1 MKAKKAISIILI
13 SGIILTLFTGCGNK
27 EETSSKE
34 VQVLNLTTG
43 AVKTM
48 DSVKATDS
56 ESFNIAQNTQETL
69 LVYNNDKTVSG
80 AAKSFDKSKDGK
92 TYTFHLRDGLKWSD
106 GKEITSQDFKYAW
119 MRLLDPNVAAA
130 YSFFLFG
137 IKNAEAY
144 FNGEAKAED
153 VGIKTPDNKTLVVE
167 LENPIPYFN
176 QLVAFPA
183 LAPQR
188 KDVVE
193 AQGETYGSKKEGLVF
208 SGPFMV
214 SNWQRGAKIELIK
227 NPNYWN
233 AENVKLDQVNLNQI
247 SEANTQYQ
255 MFLSGQLDV
264 MHKVGGE
271 YIKELQKG
279 VTEGKWNEINEI
291 MPGTFYIQY
300 NMKSPNKILQN
311 TKIRQALSIAI
322 NREEYTKDILKS
334 GVPAYGM
341 VPYGIVVGEEEYR
354 KETKQPLKEI
364 ANKDPK
370 ELFIEGLKEL
380 GLDPDPSKYS
390 IDLLLQGSSSSYK
403 NGGEY
408 LQNTWKQKIGVNIKL
423 KMPADFSDFLRK
435 ESAGEFDIATA
446 GWSADYNDPMTFLD
460 LFGAKNGS
468 NYGKFNN
475 DKVNKLLEELQT
487 ETNLKK
493 RTEMYKEIEKI
504 VVADDPAVAPTYYI
518 DMHSYQKKYV
528 HGLQYLKF
536 GGNYQLRWA
545 YIDQNN

>member
-1 MKAKKAISIILI
+1 MKAKKAISTILI
-13 SGIILTLFTGCGNK
+13 SVLILTSFTGCGSKN
-27 EETSSKE
+27 ETSSKE
-34 VQVLNLTTG
+34 AKVLNLTTG

-69 LVYNNDKTVSG
+69 LVYNNDKPVPG
-80 AAKSFDKSKDGK
+80 AAESFEKSKDGK

-106 GKEITSQDFKYAW
+106 GKELTSKDYKYAW
-119 MRLLDPNVAAA
+119 MRLIDPNVASG

-137 IKNAEAY
+137 VKNGENY
-144 FNGEAKAED
+144 FNGKAKAED
-153 VGIKTPDNKTLVVE
+153 VGIKTPDDKTLVVE
-167 LENPIPYFN
+167 LENPIPYFT

-188 KDVVE
+188 KDIVE
-193 AQGETYGSKKEGLVF
+193 AQGEAFGSKEDGLVF

-214 SNWQRGAKIELIK
+214 SSWKRGSKIELVK

-233 AENVKLDQVNLNQI
+233 AENIKLDEVNLNQI
-247 SEANTQYQ
+247 GEVNTQYQ

-264 MHKVGGE
+264 MFKVGGE

-279 VTEGKWNEINEI
+279 VTEGKWDEASGV
-291 MPGTFYIQY
+291 MPTVYYDQY
-300 NMKSPNKILQN
+300 NMKSPNKLLQN

-322 NREEYTKDILKS
+322 DREQYTKDILKS

-341 VPYGIVVGEEEYR
+341 VPDGIVAGDVEYR
-354 KETKQPLKEI
+354 KEVKEPLKEI

-380 GLDPDPSKYS
+380 GLDPDPSKYT
-390 IDLLLQGSSSSYK
+390 IDLLLQRGDSSIK
-403 NGGEY
+403 NQGEY
-408 LQNTWKQKIGVNIKL
+408 LQNTWKQKIGVNVKL
-423 KMPADFSDFLRK
+423 QIPADFSDFLRK
-435 ESAGEFDIATA
+435 QDAGEFDIAMA
-446 GWSADYNDPMTFLD
+446 GWGADYNDPMTFLD

-475 DKVNKLLEELQT
+475 DKVNKLLEDLQT
-487 ETNLKK
+487 ETDTNK
-493 RTEMYKEIEKI
+493 RIEMYKEIEKI
-504 VVADDPAVAPTYYI
+504 VVTDNPAIAPTYYLDI
-518 DMHSYQKKYV
+518 HSYQKKNV
-528 HGLQYLKF
+528 HGMQYPKF
-536 GGNYQLRWA
+536 GGSYQLRWA
-545 YIDQNN
+545 YIE

>member
-1 MKAKKAISIILI
+1 MKAKKAISTILI
-13 SGIILTLFTGCGNK
+13 SVLILTSFTGCGNK
-27 EETSSKE
+27 NETSSKE
-34 VQVLNLTTG
+34 VKVLNLTTG

-69 LVYNNDKTVSG
+69 LVYNNDKPVPG
-80 AAKSFDKSKDGK
+80 AAKSFEKSKDGK

-106 GKEITSQDFKYAW
+106 GKELTSKDYKYAW
-119 MRLLDPNVAAA
+119 MRLIDPNVASG

-137 IKNAEAY
+137 VKNGENY
-144 FNGEAKAED
+144 FNGKAKAED
-153 VGIKTPDNKTLVVE
+153 VGIKTPDDKTLVVE
-167 LENPIPYFN
+167 LENPIPYFT

-188 KDVVE
+188 KDIVE
-193 AQGETYGSKKEGLVF
+193 AQGEAFGSKEDGLVF

-214 SNWQRGAKIELIK
+214 SSWKRGSKIELVK

-233 AENVKLDQVNLNQI
+233 AENIKLDEVNLNQI
-247 SEANTQYQ
+247 GEVNTQYQ

-264 MHKVGGE
+264 MFKVGGE

-279 VTEGKWNEINEI
+279 VTEGKWDEVSGV
-291 MPGTFYIQY
+291 MPTVYYDQY
-300 NMKSPNKILQN
+300 NMKSPNKLLQN

-322 NREEYTKDILKS
+322 DREQYTKDILKS

-341 VPYGIVVGEEEYR
+341 VPEGIVAGDVEYR
-354 KETKQPLKEI
+354 KEVKEPLKEI

-380 GLDPDPSKYS
+380 GLDPDPSKYT
-390 IDLLLQGSSSSYK
+390 IDLLLQRGDSSIK
-403 NGGEY
+403 NQGEY
-408 LQNTWKQKIGVNIKL
+408 LQNTWKQKIGVNVKL
-423 KMPADFSDFLRK
+423 QIPADFSDFLRK
-435 ESAGEFDIATA
+435 QDAGEFDIAMA
-446 GWSADYNDPMTFLD
+446 GWGADYNDPMTFLD

-475 DKVNKLLEELQT
+475 DKVNKLLEDLQT
-487 ETNLKK
+487 ETDTNK
-493 RTEMYKEIEKI
+493 RIEMYKEIEKI
-504 VVADDPAVAPTYYI
+504 VVTDNPAIAPTYYLDI
-518 DMHSYQKKYV
+518 HSYQKKNV
-528 HGLQYLKF
+528 HGMQYPKF
-536 GGNYQLRWA
+536 GGSYQLRWA
-545 YIDQNN
+545 YIE

>member
-1 MKAKKAISIILI
+1 MKAKKAISTILI
-13 SGIILTLFTGCGNK
+13 SVLILTSFTGCGNK
-27 EETSSKE
+27 NETSSKE
-34 VQVLNLTTG
+34 MQVLNLTTG

-48 DSVKATDS
+48 DSAKATDS

-69 LVYNNDKTVSG
+69 LVYNNDKPVPG
-80 AAKSFDKSKDGK
+80 AAKSFEKSKDGK

-106 GKEITSQDFKYAW
+106 GKELTSKDYKYAW
-119 MRLLDPNVAAA
+119 MRLLDPNVASG

-137 IKNAEAY
+137 VKNGENY
-144 FNGEAKAED
+144 FNGKAKTED
-153 VGIKTPDNKTLVVE
+153 VGIKTPDDKTLVVE
-167 LENPIPYFN
+167 LENPIPYFT

-193 AQGETYGSKKEGLVF
+193 AQGEAFGSKEDGLVF

-214 SNWQRGAKIELIK
+214 SSWKRGSKIELVK

-233 AENVKLDQVNLNQI
+233 AENIKLDEVNLNQI
-247 SEANTQYQ
+247 GEVNTQYQ

-264 MHKVGGE
+264 MFKVGGE

-279 VTEGKWNEINEI
+279 VTEGKWDEVSGV
-291 MPGTFYIQY
+291 MPVVYYDQY
-300 NMKSPNKILQN
+300 NMKSPNKLLQN

-322 NREEYTKDILKS
+322 DREQYTKDILKS

-341 VPYGIVVGEEEYR
+341 VPDGIVAGDVEYR
-354 KETKQPLKEI
+354 KEVKEPLKEI

-380 GLDPDPSKYS
+380 GLDPDPSKYT
-390 IDLLLQGSSSSYK
+390 IDLLLQRGDSSIK
-403 NGGEY
+403 NQGEY
-408 LQNTWKQKIGVNIKL
+408 LQNTWKQKIGVNVKL
-423 KMPADFSDFLRK
+423 QIPADFSDFLRK
-435 ESAGEFDIATA
+435 QDAGEFDIAMA
-446 GWSADYNDPMTFLD
+446 GWGADYNDPMTFLD

-475 DKVNKLLEELQT
+475 DKVNKLLEDLQT
-487 ETNLKK
+487 ETDTNK
-493 RTEMYKEIEKI
+493 RIQMYKEIEKI
-504 VVADDPAVAPTYYI
+504 VVTDNPAIAPTYYLDI
-518 DMHSYQKKYV
+518 HSYEKKNV
-528 HGLQYLKF
+528 HGMQYPKF
-536 GGNYQLRWA
+536 GGSYQLRWT
-545 YIDQNN
+545 YIE